1 MRLRSCTCIPT
12 LYKLQSNAPIG
23 LIINFK
29 LRNLESLEQK
39 YTSMSR
45 TIQNKFLIKLHKFEK
60 NKQSHVV
67 YVIQHSS

>member
-1 MRLRSCTCIPT
+1 VRLKTCTGIPT

-45 TIQNKFLIKLHKFEK
+45 TIQNKFIDVKFLMMRK
-60 NKQSHVV
+60 INKVTWFM
-67 YVIQHSS
+67 

>member
-1 MRLRSCTCIPT
+1 MRLKTCTGIPT

-45 TIQNKFLIKLHKFEK
+45 TIQNKFIDVKFLMMRK
-60 NKQSHVV
+60 INKVTWFM
-67 YVIQHSS
+67 

>member
-1 MRLRSCTCIPT
+1 LKTCTGIPT

-45 TIQNKFLIKLHKFEK
+45 TIQNKFIDVKFLMMRK
-60 NKQSHVV
+60 INKVTWFM
-67 YVIQHSS
+67 

>member
-1 MRLRSCTCIPT
+1 MRLKTCTGIPT

-45 TIQNKFLIKLHKFEK
+45 TIQNKFLDVKFLMMRK
-60 NKQSHVV
+60 INKVTWFM
-67 YVIQHSS
+67 